1 MIKYVVK
8 SFLNKSYCYR
18 VAAAKW
24 HKHAVEKNPIGEIN
38 RVYHSTFGR
47 YPDLDN
53 PKNII
58 EKTYWLTLHTD
69 LSEWTRCADKY
80 LMRDYVK
87 ECGLEHLLPINYGRY
102 DRGEDIDF
110 EQLPKSFVLKTNNA
124 SATCIVVK
132 DKDKLDKKKA
142 VKTLNQWLSIP
153 FGYSGYQPHYL
164 AIKPC
169 IIAEEFLVA
178 DVEQQLLSP
187 NSLIDYK
194 FYCCE
199 GEPQVIWTP
208 FNRRPQVEMNLFDIE
223 WNSIPQ
229 YLVETEEN
237 FIAKRLLKKPDCLK
251 EMIEAV
257 RTLSK
262 PFPHV
267 RVDFYVIG
275 NKPYI
280 GELTFTPG
288 YGFFTEELYNKL
300 GDLVDLSK
308 LNKIK

>member
-1 MIKYVVK
+1 MSTIKNL
-8 SFLNKSYCYR
+8 LNTCYCYR

-24 HKHAVEKNPIGEIN
+24 HKREVEKDPIKEIR
-38 RVYHSTFGR
+38 RVYYMTFGK

-87 ECGLEHLLPINYGRY
+87 ECGLEHFLPQNYGRY

-110 EQLPKSFVLKTNNA
+110 DILPNSFVLKTNNA
-124 SATCIVVK
+124 SGTCIVVK
-132 DKDKLDKKKA
+132 DKEKLDKKKA

-178 DVEQQLLSP
+178 DEEQEKLSP
-187 NSLIDYK
+187 SSLIDYK

-208 FNRRPQVEMNLFDIE
+208 FDRSPAVKMNLFDLQ
-223 WNSIPQ
+223 WNSISQ
-229 YLVETEEN
+229 YLVETDEN
-237 FIAKRLLKKPDCLK
+237 FFSDTLLKKPICLD
-251 EMIEAV
+251 EMIEAS
-257 RTLSK
+257 RILSK

-275 NKPYI
+275 DKPFI

-288 YGFFTEELYNKL
+288 YGFFSEELYNKL
-300 GDLVDLSK
+300 GDLVDLS
-308 LNKIK
+308 NIKTIK

>member
-1 MIKYVVK
+1 MSNLK
-8 SFLNKSYCYR
+8 SLLNKSYCYR
-18 VAAAKW
+18 ILASKW
-24 HKHAVEKNPIGEIN
+24 HKREVERDPIKEIK
-38 RVYHSTFGR
+38 RVYYITFGK
-47 YPDLDN
+47 YPDLEH

-58 EKTYWLTLHTD
+58 EKNYWLTLHSD
-69 LSEWTRCADKY
+69 LTEWTRCADKY

-87 ECGLEHLLPINYGRY
+87 ECGLGHMLPQNYGKY
-102 DRGEDIDF
+102 ERGEDIDF
-110 EQLPKSFVLKTNNA
+110 DKLPRSFVLKTNNA
-124 SATCIVVK
+124 SATCIVVN
-132 DKDKLDKKKA
+132 DKDKLDRKKT

-178 DVEQQLLSP
+178 DEEQKRVSP
-187 NSLIDYK
+187 CSLIDYK

-208 FNRRPQVEMNLFDIE
+208 FNRRPEVEMNLFDIN

-229 YLVETEEN
+229 FLVETEDN
-237 FIAKRLLKKPDCLK
+237 FISNITLKRPKCLD
-251 EMIEAV
+251 EMIEAS
-257 RTLSK
+257 RSLSK

-275 NKPYI
+275 DKPYI

-288 YGFFTEELYNKL
+288 YGFFTDELYNKL
-300 GDLVDLSK
+300 GELVDLSK
-308 LNKIK
+308 VNKIK

>member
-1 MIKYVVK
+1 MSKIKNL
-8 SFLNKSYCYR
+8 LNKSYCYR

-24 HKHAVEKNPIGEIN
+24 HKHAVESDPVGEIN
-38 RVYHSTFGR
+38 RSYRVCFGR
-47 YPDLDN
+47 N
-53 PKNII
+53 PNLENPRNII

-87 ECGLEHLLPINYGRY
+87 ECGLEYLLPQNYGKY
-102 DRGEDIDF
+102 DRAEDINFDI
-110 EQLPKSFVLKTNNA
+110 LPQSFVLKTNHA

-142 VKTLNQWLSIP
+142 IKTLNRWLSIP
-153 FGYSGYQPHYL
+153 FGYSGCQLHYL
-164 AIKPC
+164 NIKPC

-178 DVEQQLLSP
+178 DEEQERISP
-187 NSLIDYK
+187 SSLIDYK

-208 FNRRPQVEMNLFDIE
+208 FNRRPEVEMNLFDME

-229 YLVETEEN
+229 YLVETDEN
-237 FIAKRLLKKPDCLK
+237 FISSIILKKPKCLD
-251 EMIEAV
+251 EMIKAA
-257 RTLSK
+257 RILAK

-275 NKPYI
+275 DKPYI

-288 YGFFTEELYNKL
+288 YGFFSEELYNIM
-300 GDLVDLSK
+300 GDKVDLSK
-308 LNKIK
+308 VKRIK